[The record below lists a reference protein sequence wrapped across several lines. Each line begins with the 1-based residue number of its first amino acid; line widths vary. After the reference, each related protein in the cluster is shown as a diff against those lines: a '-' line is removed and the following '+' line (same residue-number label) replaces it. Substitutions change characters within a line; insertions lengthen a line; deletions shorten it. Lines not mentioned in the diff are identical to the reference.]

1 MIIRYSILIALALF
15 YLFYTIRYTITFKK
29 NILFTGYLKAF
40 HFLMIWM
47 IPFVWIFILKSLTK
61 PTPGSYK
68 FDNKKNPDSFTERGL
83 GIWADSP
90 PSN

>member
-1 MIIRYSILIALALF
+1 
-15 YLFYTIRYTITFKK
+15 
-29 NILFTGYLKAF
+29 
-40 HFLMIWM
+40 MIWM